1 MESCIRRSIG
11 DTDPIQWLLKEKLFG
26 ADRSTPVALTGK
38 TVYFTLVDSNIELLT
53 VESKYT
59 FDSVGDRDQYFI
71 GHADELV
78 DGLVTQVID
87 PVTLLA
93 TQYRYRALA
102 WHTDVVTVI
111 DNKLCTVLNAA
122 TGSISYAPTTQEM
135 CRAGMYHAYFR
146 VVSPVG
152 GESEDTYETKYP
164 RGDSLW
170 IHIMDIFNDY

>member
-1 MESCIRRSIG
+1 MTSCIRRSIG
-11 DTDPIQWLLKEKLFG
+11 DTDPIQWLLKEKALG
-26 ADRSTPVALTGK
+26 SDRSAPVVLTGK
-38 TVYFTLVDSNIELLT
+38 TVYITLVDSNIELLT

-59 FDSVGDRDQYFI
+59 FSSTGDRDQYFVD
-71 GHADELV
+71 HADELI
-78 DGLVTQVID
+78 DGLVVQVVD
-87 PVTLLA
+87 PSSLII
-93 TQYRYRALA
+93 TQYRYRKLT
-102 WHTDVVTVI
+102 WNTDVMTVI

-135 CRAGMYHAYFR
+135 CRSGMYHVYFR